1 MHLDPAGPQHRD
13 RSTPGISWGLP
24 GPAYWNHHPWPLW
37 DSPWASLNSLTSA
50 RSKLTLGVQVAE
62 KGEAGSLG
70 AWQLVDGGVYKS
82 GDGRAGPYAEKDTH
96 RGPTEPAE
104 KPLTAA
110 AEGAPQESLGY
121 AALVGA
127 PVTGRMAPRRPGLD

>member
-24 GPAYWNHHPWPLW
+24 GPAHWNHHPWPLW
-37 DSPWASLNSLTSA
+37 DSSWASLNSLISA
-50 RSKLTLGVQVAE
+50 QSKLTLGVQVAE

-82 GDGRAGPYAEKDTH
+82 GDERAGSCAEKDTH

-104 KPLTAA
+104 KLLTAA
-110 AEGAPQESLGY
+110 AKREHPKSPWGMLPWSGHL
-121 AALVGA
+121 
-127 PVTGRMAPRRPGLD
+127 